1 MVAIFCFY
9 IEFISK
15 DAIAFLH
22 FTNVIS
28 ILSAAVIFLIGV
40 DSPIRCLQQGKV
52 QEAKKSL
59 EFISRVNSMFSKVK
73 PLDFEKINIVS
84 TLLPINVTVVEERGA
99 MSLLKEI
106 CKKHSLT
113 VVLITLAKV
122 YIDFEWFL
130 NTYSIQG
137 DQSSEDSVF
146 FNGMILGMVSLTAFL
161 TCGFAIRWLDFFNLQ
176 LCQAVLVLMI
186 AVYKVTSLKFESL
199 YVEKIWTMSS
209 YVITF
214 SLDQTFNCYLQSNFC
229 LMPSHLQ
236 FMAIECQLAISFCL
250 LQLVPY
256 VIMMKD

>member
-1 MVAIFCFY
+1 
-9 IEFISK
+9 
-15 DAIAFLH
+15 
-22 FTNVIS
+22 
-28 ILSAAVIFLIGV
+28 
-40 DSPIRCLQQGKV
+40 
-52 QEAKKSL
+52 
-59 EFISRVNSMFSKVK
+59 MFSKVK

-113 VVLITLAKV
+113 FVLITLAKV

-186 AVYKVTSLKFESL
+186 AVYKVTSL
-199 YVEKIWTMSS
+199 
-209 YVITF
+209 
-214 SLDQTFNCYLQSNFC
+214 
-229 LMPSHLQ
+229 
-236 FMAIECQLAISFCL
+236 
-250 LQLVPY
+250 
-256 VIMMKD
+256 